1 MSFLTQWVKKNDFFL
16 LSASREK
23 GVRQWDK
30 ENKKR
35 VTDRLPQSITTLS
48 FLAACPDYQLPIGA
62 LSKWFHKLSKY
73 RHLSPGGSL
82 VVRSTHY
89 WPLVVSVSAR
99 QHAEKM
105 YLHVTMSSL
114 SVIYSFTLAFM
125 IILTYNLSQGG
136 NAAPDIWPWYKKI
149 KLIPASHTLESHK
162 PPFICCWRRL
172 FQIPKQL
179 YCIFLLYLRNT

>member
-1 MSFLTQWVKKNDFFL
+1 MDFLNVFLTQRVKKK
-16 LSASREK
+16 LSASGEK

-48 FLAACPDYQLPIGA
+48 FLAACHDYQLPIGA

-73 RHLSPGGSL
+73 RRLSPGGSL
-82 VVRSTHY
+82 AVCSDHY
-89 WPLVVSVSAR
+89 WPLGVSVSAR
-99 QHAEKM
+99 EHAEKL
-105 YLHVTMSSL
+105 YLHVSMSSL
-114 SVIYSFTLAFM
+114 SVMYTFTLAFM
-125 IILTYNLSQGG
+125 IILTYNVSQGG
-136 NAAPDIWPWYKKI
+136 EAAPDIWKI

-172 FQIPKQL
+172 FQLPKQM
-179 YCIFLLYLRNT
+179 YCIFLLFLRNT